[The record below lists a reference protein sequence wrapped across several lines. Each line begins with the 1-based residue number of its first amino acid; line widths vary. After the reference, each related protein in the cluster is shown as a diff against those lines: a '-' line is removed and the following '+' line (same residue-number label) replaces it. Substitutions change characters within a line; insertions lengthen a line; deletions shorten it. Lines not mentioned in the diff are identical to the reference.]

1 MDTDIL
7 QREATRIAD
16 FYWHYTGE
24 FSQLNHPHH
33 TRLASMVSMSV
44 QEQRDLLELLVYSLG
59 QLLVEPDFDVEEL
72 GEQATLHSIDY
83 SYWYFLEKII

>member
-1 MDTDIL
+1 M
-7 QREATRIAD
+7 RV
-16 FYWHYTGE
+16 
-24 FSQLNHPHH
+24 H
-33 TRLASMVSMSV
+33 TQYLRPGVSMSM

>member
-1 MDTDIL
+1 
-7 QREATRIAD
+7 
-16 FYWHYTGE
+16 
-24 FSQLNHPHH
+24 
-33 TRLASMVSMSV
+33 MVSMSM
-44 QEQRDLLELLVYSLG
+44 QEQRGLLLVYSLG